1 MVMTKSPRPISSY
14 LARYGR
20 KVASISQLPSA
31 ALFSLFFGEGC
42 PLQST
47 NQKRVPFFSP
57 WKSTGHLRC
66 RPAGKAALASPCV
79 RVPSRIHLTCFT
91 LNQLVK
97 SDFPADPNEF
107 FRGPSSALLNPEEFD
122 MENYDDEGEDGMQ
135 LFSVLDADAELARE
149 RAGAPAALRPVFLF
163 LFVFL
168 HQFRVRPK
176 FERDG

>member
-1 MVMTKSPRPISSY
+1 MVMTKSPRPISSN

-31 ALFSLFFGEGC
+31 ALFFFFWEGC

-47 NQKRVPFFSP
+47 NPKRVPFFSP

-66 RPAGKAALASPCV
+66 RPFSDSIRRWLAGKAALASPCV

-149 RAGAPAALRPVFLF
+149 RAGAPAALRPVF
-163 LFVFL
+163 FVFV
-168 HQFRVRPK
+168 FVCFSPSV
-176 FERDG
+176 